1 MAAYK
6 IYFKKSVLKDIKNI
20 PDKDLKRIFKRI
32 ESLSDDP
39 RPPGHE
45 KLSDQDLYRIRQGN
59 YRIVYSIKDEL
70 LTVWVIKIG
79 HRRDIYRKFKKKT

>member
-6 IYFKKSVLKDIKNI
+6 IYFKKSVFKDIKNI
-20 PDKDLKRIFKRI
+20 PDKDLKRIIKRI
-32 ESLSDDP
+32 ESLSKNP

-45 KLSDQDLYRIRQGN
+45 KLSDQNLYRIRQGN
-59 YRIVYSIKDEL
+59 CRIVYSIKDDI

-79 HRRDIYRKFKKKT
+79 HRRDIYRKLKKR

>member
-20 PDKDLKRIFKRI
+20 PDKDLKRILKRI

-59 YRIVYSIKDEL
+59 YRIIYSIKDEL

>member
-20 PDKDLKRIFKRI
+20 PDKDLKRIIKKI
-32 ESLSDDP
+32 ESLSENP
-39 RPPGHE
+39 RPQGHE

-59 YRIVYSIKDEL
+59 YRIVYSIKDNI

-79 HRRDIYRKFKKKT
+79 HRRDIYRKVRNR

>member
-20 PDKDLKRIFKRI
+20 PDKDLKRILKRI

>member
-6 IYFKKSVLKDIKNI
+6 IYFKKSVLKDIKSI
-20 PDKDLKRIFKRI
+20 PDKDMRRIMKRI
-32 ESLSDDP
+32 ESLSKNP

-45 KLSDQDLYRIRQGN
+45 KLSDQDFYRIRQGN
-59 YRIVYSIKDEL
+59 YRIVYSIKDNI

-79 HRRDIYRKFKKKT
+79 HRRDIYRKAGNR

>member
-20 PDKDLKRIFKRI
+20 PDKDLKRIFNRI